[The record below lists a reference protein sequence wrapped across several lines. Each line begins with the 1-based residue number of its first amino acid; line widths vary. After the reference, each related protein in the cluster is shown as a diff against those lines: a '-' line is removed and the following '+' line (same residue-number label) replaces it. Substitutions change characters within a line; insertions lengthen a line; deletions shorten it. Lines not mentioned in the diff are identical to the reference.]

1 MRNSTFTDSNFAHWK
16 NFCHGHLGPWLG
28 EIIILKLSS
37 SMCSTF
43 IAESSKGQK
52 NNIFFESQW
61 VIVISLWC
69 CRYGLRD
76 MIQCNRHSYH
86 NNLNYLL
93 CSLLQNCLKP
103 DFPCSTMTMF
113 TSVSWKTAQ
122 VPHDQVFS
130 LHQGSIATRNYFS
143 IGFLILADVC
153 IYLQLSACVH
163 AGKNMQ
169 VWCKKGLLMGCC
181 QPVQTVSIVWM
192 FDFLLEVPNFHGW
205 KVSMWLLSFSL

>member
-1 MRNSTFTDSNFAHWK
+1 MGSSTFSVSNSAHWK
-16 NFCHGHLGPWLG
+16 HFCHGHSGPWLG

-37 SMCSTF
+37 FMCSTF
-43 IAESSKGQK
+43 SAESSKGQK
-52 NNIFFESQW
+52 NNIFFKSQW

-69 CRYGLRD
+69 GRCGLRD
-76 MIQCNRHSYH
+76 RIQCNRHNYH
-86 NNLNYLL
+86 NNLKHLL
-93 CSLLQNCLKP
+93 CSLLQNCLKS

-153 IYLQLSACVH
+153 IYLQLSACLH

-169 VWCKKGLLMGCC
+169 VWCKKGLLTGCC
-181 QPVQTVSIVWM
+181 
-192 FDFLLEVPNFHGW
+192 
-205 KVSMWLLSFSL
+205 